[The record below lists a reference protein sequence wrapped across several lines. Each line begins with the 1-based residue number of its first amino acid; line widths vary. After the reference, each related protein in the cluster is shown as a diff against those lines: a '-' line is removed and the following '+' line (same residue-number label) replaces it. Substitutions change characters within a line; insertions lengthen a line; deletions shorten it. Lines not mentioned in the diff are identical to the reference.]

1 MGKSAAPWHN
11 GGMFSTAGILA
22 LITLIVGIF
31 YLLYGIV
38 LSYHW
43 IRYSESWTIAA
54 FSLGSYA
61 VGGAY
66 LLSLMVAATLML

>member
-1 MGKSAAPWHN
+1 MGKVSPLCHNKGMLSA
-11 GGMFSTAGILA
+11 AGILA
-22 LITLIVGIF
+22 ILTIVVGIF

-66 LLSLMVAATLML
+66 LLSLMVAATVML

>member
-11 GGMFSTAGILA
+11 EGMLSTAGILA

-31 YLLYGIV
+31 YLLYGII